1 MLGNLNPLVIAAA
14 AFFAAFLAAIAGAVV
29 ARRLPSHHLEKGS
42 ADAVKLIMG
51 LIATLSAMVLGFL
64 TASAQNIRAT
74 ETSQLQEIGASIT
87 EIDRLLTYYGP
98 EAADARKELREMITM
113 MVQTMEGTGRL
124 RTRST
129 VGPFFSSIA
138 NLKPRTEAQSFIQR
152 EAFSL
157 AASLRH
163 SRALMEQEA
172 SNSIS
177 SAFLGVLLFWLIAL
191 FFGFALFVQLN
202 ATVVGA
208 FLTGALSIA
217 CALFLILEL
226 DHPNRGLMALSSAP
240 LRAVLGEMLSTP

>member
-1 MLGNLNPLVIAAA
+1 MLGNLNPLL
-14 AFFAAFLAAIAGAVV
+14 FAASAFASVFLAAIAGAAV
-29 ARRLPSHHLEKGS
+29 AGRLPSHHLEKGS
-42 ADAVKLIMG
+42 ADAIKLIMG

-64 TASAQNIRAT
+64 TAQAQSIRSA
-74 ETSQLQEIGASIT
+74 ETKQLLEIAASIT

-98 EAADARKELREMITM
+98 EASGARRELRETVARMIG
-113 MVQTMEGTGRL
+113 TMEGSGAW

-129 VGPFFSSIA
+129 VGSFFASVA

-152 EAFSL
+152 EAFTV

-163 SRALMEQEA
+163 SRALMEREG

-177 SAFLGVLLFWLIAL
+177 SAFLGVLLFWLVAL
-191 FFGFALFVQLN
+191 FFGFALFVRLN
-202 ATVVGA
+202 ATIVVA

-226 DHPNRGLMALSSAP
+226 DHPNRGFMALSSAP
-240 LRAVLGEMLSTP
+240 LRSALAEMILSP